1 MQLVILQ
8 IILLISLLWTTQH
21 LRPSVIYISMNQPAA
36 KLISINVG
44 TPREFEY
51 KGRTAISAI
60 WKSPLTGRVAAKGV
74 NLDGDD
80 QADREAHGGFDK
92 AIYAYAMEDLQWW
105 EQQIEQNI
113 EHGQFGEN
121 LTTQGLDVNNA
132 LVGERWQIGSTILE
146 VSEPRIPCW
155 RFGVRMNDKTFP
167 KIFTQ
172 ALRPGSYLRI
182 IQEGDVG
189 TGDEIKIIEKP
200 QHYLTIKDVFRIF
213 TKDRDEAERLLE
225 VERMSDAWKAWA
237 CKQLGK
243 TRN

>member
-1 MQLVILQ
+1 LVLLQ
-8 IILLISLLWTTQH
+8 IILLIGLLWATQ
-21 LRPSVIYISMNQPAA
+21 LASPGVRCIVMNQTAA
-36 KLISINVG
+36 KLVSINVG

-60 WKSPLTGRVAAKGV
+60 WKSPVAGRVAAKGV
-74 NLDGDD
+74 NLEGDD

-92 AIYAYAMEDLQWW
+92 AIYAYAAEDLQWW
-105 EQQIEQNI
+105 EQQIEQDI

-121 LTTQGLDVNNA
+121 LTTEGIDVNNA
-132 LVGERWQIGSTILE
+132 LVGEHWQIGSTVLE

-167 KIFTQ
+167 KKFTQ

-189 TGDEIKIIEKP
+189 TGDEVKIIEKP
-200 QHYLTIKDVFRIF
+200 THDLTIKDIFRIF
-213 TKDRDEAERLLE
+213 TKNRDEAGRILEAER
-225 VERMSDAWKAWA
+225 VSDAWIKWA
-237 CKQLGK
+237 RKQLNK
-243 TRN
+243 AND